1 VADRDSNDAGLERV
15 GLKAFTAAR
24 VSLGR
29 TGASV
34 RTADA
39 LAFTLAH
46 AQARDA
52 VHARMDVDAVVAGVV
67 ARGLRAIAVRS
78 AVRDRAEYLRRPDLG
93 RVLDE
98 VSAAALGSLG
108 RGSGDGLRLS
118 LILADG
124 LSAVAVVRNALGVLD
139 GLIEA
144 VDGWA
149 MTEVAVAEQARV
161 ALGDAV
167 GAALGSDVTVMLIG
181 ERPGLS
187 AADSLG
193 AYITWRPR
201 VGRTDAE
208 RNCVSNI
215 REGGLEPR
223 EAGRRIAYFLGE
235 ARRLGATG
243 IALKDP
249 DERML
254 LG

>member
-1 VADRDSNDAGLERV
+1 
-15 GLKAFTAAR
+15 
-24 VSLGR
+24 
-29 TGASV
+29 
-34 RTADA
+34 
-39 LAFTLAH
+39 
-46 AQARDA
+46 
-52 VHARMDVDAVVAGVV
+52 
-67 ARGLRAIAVRS
+67 
-78 AVRDRAEYLRRPDLG
+78 
-93 RVLDE
+93 
-98 VSAAALGSLG
+98 
-108 RGSGDGLRLS
+108 

-124 LSAVAVVRNALGVLD
+124 LSAVAVERNALGVLD

-149 MTEVAVAEQARV
+149 MTEVVVAEQARV

-249 DERML
+249 DERIL